1 MPANIKFNP
10 EKVAYY
16 EKAGWESYYDRQW
29 LRCFRLLVQLNRE
42 QFRMSPWTALTAAL
56 DTVRASIAFAPV
68 DNDIPKATL
77 ALERFYA
84 KARQSLNIVAEAKT
98 LATLEMDYWI
108 VHRQLAVR
116 RQQNQADEDI
126 EPMIASLTKLHAALF
141 AGAPE
146 AMRRSAEWRAL
157 AAKTVD
163 RITGRYSTNVPE
175 DWRQVE
181 DYLRKAYQAVNG
193 QA

>member
-16 EKAGWESYYDRQW
+16 EKAGWEAYYDRQW

-42 QFRMSPWTALTAAL
+42 QFRMPFWTALTAAL

-68 DNDIPKATL
+68 DNDVPKATF

-84 KARQSLNIVAEAKT
+84 KARQSLGIAAEAKT
-98 LATLEMDYWI
+98 LAALEMDYWI

-126 EPMIASLTKLHAALF
+126 EPMIDSLTKLHAALF

-181 DYLRKAYQAVNG
+181 DYLRKAYQAVNMV
-193 QA
+193 

>member
-1 MPANIKFNP
+1 MPANVKFNP

-16 EKAGWESYYDRQW
+16 EKAGWEAYYDRQW

-84 KARQSLNIVAEAKT
+84 KARQSLKIAAEAKT
-98 LATLEMDYWI
+98 LAALEMDYWL

-116 RQQNQADEDI
+116 RQQNQTDEDI
-126 EPMIASLTKLHAALF
+126 EPMIVSLTKLHAALF

-181 DYLRKAYQAVNG
+181 EYLRKAYQAVDM
-193 QA
+193 A